1 MISVVEMKTMTTMMW
16 MKNLH
21 KLTLSVMI
29 QTVTI
34 LLKEKLVAIISQ
46 IIHYLPTKY
55 HLIIDYI
62 EPNKSQI
69 ETQVVSEVSSEP
81 EELLVVF

>member
-1 MISVVEMKTMTTMMW
+1 

-34 LLKEKLVAIISQ
+34 LLKEKLVAIISK

-69 ETQVVSEVSSEP
+69 ENQVVSEVSSEP

>member
-1 MISVVEMKTMTTMMW
+1 

-34 LLKEKLVAIISQ
+34 LLKEKLVATISQ

-69 ETQVVSEVSSEP
+69 ETQVVLEV
-81 EELLVVF
+81 L